1 MEWFRLQG
9 RRLLAG
15 RRVCKAWRASKKKP
29 GRTMDRRSS
38 WEIPLIHPETPVPQ
52 PQLADRAERLRGAVD
67 DAARLAQ
74 NLYLSFLLL
83 GTYIA
88 VIIGSTTDGQL
99 LKTSPVTLPLL
110 NVQLPI
116 VGFYVFIPWLLLLLY
131 VNLLLHLT
139 FLAQKLYR
147 FHAVLAALTD
157 VVAREDQYA
166 RMFPFPFSALLIAAP
181 APWHLRGLLGLMVG
195 TTVVL
200 LPLGLLLWAQ
210 VRFLPYHDTAI
221 TWNHRI
227 AVLVDL
233 AVLWL
238 FWSLLF
244 PPAPCQEAPAHGGP
258 LGRAAPRAVRR
269 AAGTRRRRWRIG
281 LSGLTGVTV
290 VFALGIAVLP
300 DEGMERWLVA
310 NVLPQGWVT
319 RQADPD
325 QRGHG
330 VFTLTFGLFE
340 APGAP
345 LHRNLRLQEQVL
357 VAGEP
362 SAKVLAALQQ
372 TDESKRAQGLDELT
386 GLILTNRDLRG
397 ANFRET
403 LFPKADLRGANL
415 QRAMLRGAR
424 VFAGTF
430 SAFPISE
437 GGRCVEKAQQ
447 SEENCVTN
455 LQGADLRGAQLQGA
469 DLRGAPLQGAFLQFA
484 QLQGA
489 DLRGAPLQ
497 GAGWAG
503 AQLQRANLAGAPLQ
517 GANLRGAPLQGADLR
532 GAPLQGAFLWG
543 APLQGADLRGAPLQG
558 AFLLDAQLQG
568 AFLQFAQLQGAFLL
582 DAQLQ
587 GADLRGAQLQGAFLL
602 DAPLQ
607 GADLR
612 GAPLQ
617 GAFLLDA
624 PLQGAD
630 LRGAQLQGAF
640 LLDAQLQ
647 GANLAGAQLQ
657 GATLAGANIGSADF
671 STADLTWS
679 DLRNLAQSPLDKKTF
694 GKLEKILTDVLSDP
708 SRRADRLAQMQ
719 EAVGRSTNLSAARSQ
734 ERSVLCDTVE
744 LFRFCVT
751 QADSAEY
758 TRARAVFLETLG
770 CESQDAAVAR
780 GIAKWHYFLLAR
792 EPQKDPI
799 PMTCAKHVT
808 ARPEKDCLGWAAV
821 PADVQ
826 DAHRCLAAEQTSAP

>member
-1 MEWFRLQG
+1 
-9 RRLLAG
+9 
-15 RRVCKAWRASKKKP
+15 
-29 GRTMDRRSS
+29 MDRRLS
-38 WEIPLIHPETPVPQ
+38 WEIPLLHPEAPVPQ

-99 LKTSPVTLPLL
+99 LKSSPVTLPLL

-139 FLAQKLYR
+139 FLAQKLHR
-147 FHAVLAALTD
+147 FNAVLAALTD
-157 VVAREDQYA
+157 AVAREDQYA
-166 RMFPFPFSALLIAAP
+166 RMFPFPFSALLIAPP
-181 APWHLRGLLGLMVG
+181 APWRLRGLLGLMVG

-210 VRFLPYHDTAI
+210 LRFLPYHDTAI

-238 FWSLLF
+238 FWSLMF
-244 PPAPCQEAPAHGGP
+244 PPAPCQESPAHGGA

-269 AAGTRRRRWRIG
+269 TAGTRRRRWRIG
-281 LSGLTGVTV
+281 LSGLTVVTV

-310 NVLPQGWVT
+310 SVLPQGWVT
-319 RQADPD
+319 RQAEPD
-325 QRGHG
+325 RMGHG
-330 VFTLTFGLFE
+330 VFTVTFGLFE

-345 LHRNLRLQEQVL
+345 LHRNLQLQEQVL

-362 SAKVLAALQQ
+362 SAKVLAALQYK
-372 TDESKRAQGLDELT
+372 DESKRAQGLDEIT

-437 GGRCVEKAQQ
+437 GGRCVDKAQL
-447 SEENCVTN
+447 SEVIGKNCVTN
-455 LQGADLRGAQLQGA
+455 LQGAH
-469 DLRGAPLQGAFLQFA
+469 
-484 QLQGA
+484 
-489 DLRGAPLQ
+489 
-497 GAGWAG
+497 
-503 AQLQRANLAGAPLQ
+503 LAE
-517 GANLRGAPLQGADLR
+517 
-532 GAPLQGAFLWG
+532 
-543 APLQGADLRGAPLQG
+543 
-558 AFLLDAQLQG
+558 
-568 AFLQFAQLQGAFLL
+568 
-582 DAQLQ
+582 AQLQ
-587 GADLRGAQLQGAFLL
+587 GADLRGAQLQGAHLWG
-602 DAPLQ
+602 AQLQ
-607 GADLR
+607 GAHLW
-612 GAPLQ
+612 GAQLQ
-617 GAFLLDA
+617 GAN
-624 PLQGAD
+624 
-630 LRGAQLQGAF
+630 LRGAQLQGAH
-640 LLDAQLQ
+640 LW
-647 GANLAGAQLQ
+647 
-657 GATLAGANIGSADF
+657 GANIGSADF

-679 DLRNLAQSPLDKKTF
+679 DLRDLSQAPLDEETF
-694 GKLEKILTDVLSDP
+694 GKLEKKLTDAISDQN
-708 SRRADRLAQMQ
+708 RRADSLAQMQ
-719 EAVGRSTNLSAARSQ
+719 AAVGRLTNLSAAHSQ

-751 QADSAEY
+751 QAQSTEY
-758 TRARAVFLETLG
+758 TRDRAVFLETLG
-770 CESQDAAVAR
+770 CGSKDAAIAR
-780 GIAKWHYFLLAR
+780 GIANWHLFLLKF
-792 EPQKDPI
+792 EPPKDPI
-799 PMTCAKHVT
+799 LMAFVKHVT
-808 ARPEKDCLGWAAV
+808 ARPEKDCPGWAAV
-821 PADVQ
+821 PAYVQ
-826 DAHRCLAAEQTSAP
+826 DALRRLAAVLATEMGARGLTETALMRTVDPYQRLLKTWTREALAHLHATQRRN